1 MESISTNGS
10 YSTQEDL
17 SSLTQTFAKLR
28 IESEKQKLTKGSL
41 ITAKLENS
49 KKKCQ

>member
-10 YSTQEDL
+10 YSPQEDL
-17 SSLTQTFAKLR
+17 SSLTQAISKIKL
-28 IESEKQKLTKGSL
+28 ENDKQKLTKGTIS
-41 ITAKLENS
+41 AKLENS

>member
-17 SSLTQTFAKLR
+17 SSLTKALGKLR
-28 IESEKQKLTKGSL
+28 IENDKQKSTKGAT
-41 ITAKLENS
+41 ITAKV
-49 KKKCQ
+49 